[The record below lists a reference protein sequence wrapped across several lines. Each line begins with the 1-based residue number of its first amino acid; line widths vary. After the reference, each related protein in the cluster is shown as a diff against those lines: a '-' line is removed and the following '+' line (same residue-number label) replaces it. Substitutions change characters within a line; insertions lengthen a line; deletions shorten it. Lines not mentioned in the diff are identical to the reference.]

1 MTQKHNTSGYP
12 KAATTDYADVAGA
25 AFINSHETALS
36 RFAGTSNPATGA
48 PTAWGSAEVGYLWLD
63 TTDANSPVLK
73 QWQQLTTGP
82 TTYGWRDM
90 RTPKL
95 VWLGT
100 PFDAVASTTSATDV
114 AYTDV
119 DLTASLD
126 SSGQDSGQVLPTVR
140 LVCLRVMANC
150 TVGAIPAGDTGFVK
164 VRGKGN
170 TDETKVHALVAAKP
184 HYQQVWVSL
193 DTGEAFQ
200 YGVDT
205 NAGAVTMGYEIKVMG
220 FIEPG

>member
-12 KAATTDYADVAGA
+12 KAATTDYGDVAGA
-25 AFINSHETALS
+25 AFINSHETALT
-36 RFAGTSNPATGA
+36 RFAGTSDPSTSA
-48 PTAWGSAEVGYLWLD
+48 PTAWGANEVGYLWLD

-73 QWQQLTTGP
+73 QWQQLTAGP
-82 TTYGWRDM
+82 TYGWRSM
-90 RTPKL
+90 RSPKL
-95 VWLGT
+95 KWLET

-114 AYTDV
+114 GYTDV

-126 SSGQDSGQVLPTVR
+126 SSGQDAGAVLPTVR
-140 LVCLRVMANC
+140 LVCLRIMANC

-164 VRGKGN
+164 VRGKGF
-170 TDETKVHALVAAKP
+170 TDEHKVHALVAAKP
-184 HYQQVWVSL
+184 VYQQVWVSL
-193 DTGEAFQ
+193 DTGETFQ